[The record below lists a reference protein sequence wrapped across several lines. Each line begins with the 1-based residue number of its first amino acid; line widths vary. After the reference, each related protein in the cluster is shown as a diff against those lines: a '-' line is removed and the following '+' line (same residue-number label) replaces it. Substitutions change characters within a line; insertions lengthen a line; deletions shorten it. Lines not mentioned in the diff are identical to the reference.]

1 MTWYQ
6 PSPAVNGDCHQY
18 ILAIQEPPLP
28 MLYMENSH
36 EALQVKVSAS
46 YTTESVTHTS
56 LTDIV
61 PKTLLKPCRHI
72 LIRRRMKMRKIGFPF
87 LMIVLIGLDQFV
99 KAWTVANIE
108 LDTVTE
114 FIPGLMSLAYLR
126 NYGAAW
132 SILQNQQWFFTIMT
146 IVAVTGLVWYY
157 IKQIKGNIWTLFS
170 LSLMIAGALGNFID
184 RLRLGYVVD
193 MFHLDFISFPVFNV
207 ADVCLTVGV
216 GILFICIMKEES
228 NVSKS

>member
-1 MTWYQ
+1 MRKFGF
-6 PSPAVNGDCHQY
+6 P
-18 ILAIQEPPLP
+18 ILA
-28 MLYMENSH
+28 
-36 EALQVKVSAS
+36 A
-46 YTTESVTHTS
+46 
-56 LTDIV
+56 
-61 PKTLLKPCRHI
+61 
-72 LIRRRMKMRKIGFPF
+72 
-87 LMIVLIGLDQFV
+87 VLIAVDQIV

-132 SILQNQQWFFTIMT
+132 SILQNQQWFFTIVT
-146 IVAVTGLVWYY
+146 IVAVTGLIWYY
-157 IKQIKGNIWTLFS
+157 VKQIKGNLWTLFS
-170 LSLMIAGALGNFID
+170 LALMIAGALGNFID

-228 NVSKS
+228 NGSKS

>member
-1 MTWYQ
+1 MRKFGF
-6 PSPAVNGDCHQY
+6 P
-18 ILAIQEPPLP
+18 ILA
-28 MLYMENSH
+28 
-36 EALQVKVSAS
+36 A
-46 YTTESVTHTS
+46 
-56 LTDIV
+56 
-61 PKTLLKPCRHI
+61 
-72 LIRRRMKMRKIGFPF
+72 
-87 LMIVLIGLDQFV
+87 VLIAVDQIV

-132 SILQNQQWFFTIMT
+132 SILQNQQWFFTIVT
-146 IVAVTGLVWYY
+146 IAAVTGLIWYY
-157 IKQIKGNIWTLFS
+157 VKQIKGNLWTLFS

-207 ADVCLTVGV
+207 ADMCLNVGV

-228 NVSKS
+228 NGSKS